1 MLVPVFEIS
10 TFFIPKSMCYVILL
24 GKLDDGCCKNVS
36 EFV

>member
-10 TFFIPKSMCYVILL
+10 TFFIPKIMCYMTLL
-24 GKLDDGCCKNVS
+24 GKLDDGCFKNVS